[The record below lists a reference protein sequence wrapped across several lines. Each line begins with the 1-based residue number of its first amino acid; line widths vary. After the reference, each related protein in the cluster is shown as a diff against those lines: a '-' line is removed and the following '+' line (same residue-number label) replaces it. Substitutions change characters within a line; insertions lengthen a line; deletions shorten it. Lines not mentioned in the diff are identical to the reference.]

1 MCCLCVGQFF
11 YFFIFFNCKLLVVCV
26 SDRWQEGVLK
36 QIIIQKYIV
45 RANLL
50 TVLFVFSVYMFS
62 LTVKP
67 VVAVTAGSLEQ
78 AL

>member
-1 MCCLCVGQFF
+1 M
-11 YFFIFFNCKLLVVCV
+11 VCV

>member
-1 MCCLCVGQFF
+1 MCAVYVLLFF
-11 YFFIFFNCKLLVVCV
+11 FFNCKLLVVCV

-50 TVLFVFSVYMFS
+50 TVLFFSVYMFS

-67 VVAVTAGSLEQ
+67 VVAVNAGSLEQ

>member
-1 MCCLCVGQFF
+1 MCAVYVFCF
-11 YFFIFFNCKLLVVCV
+11 FFNCKLLVVCV

-50 TVLFVFSVYMFS
+50 TVLFFSVYMFS

-67 VVAVTAGSLEQ
+67 VVAVNAGSLEQ

>member
-1 MCCLCVGQFF
+1 MCFVL
-11 YFFIFFNCKLLVVCV
+11 FFNCKLLVVCV

-50 TVLFVFSVYMFS
+50 TVLFFSVYMFS
-62 LTVKP
+62 LTVKS
-67 VVAVTAGSLEQ
+67 VVAVNAGSLEQ

>member
-1 MCCLCVGQFF
+1 MCAVYVFV
-11 YFFIFFNCKLLVVCV
+11 FFNCKLLVVCV

-45 RANLL
+45 RANSL
-50 TVLFVFSVYMFS
+50 TVLFFSVYMFS